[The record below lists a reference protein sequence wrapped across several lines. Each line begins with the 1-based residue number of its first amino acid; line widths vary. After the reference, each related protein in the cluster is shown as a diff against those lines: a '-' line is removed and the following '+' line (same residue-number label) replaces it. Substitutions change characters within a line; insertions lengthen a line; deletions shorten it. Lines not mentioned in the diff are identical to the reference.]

1 MDYQTLLFLRTERDR
16 RCYHGLGT
24 RRPGVHAGWVEGPRW
39 GAHGATEGGSHGTCP
54 YVPAGERARSRGD
67 TSPGGDS
74 PRCLAAAVYKPD
86 SFQDVDFISKSVGF
100 AVGTPGSLYVTT
112 NGGKVWLKSF

>member
-1 MDYQTLLFLRTERDR
+1 MVRVRTS
-16 RCYHGLGT
+16 
-24 RRPGVHAGWVEGPRW
+24 RPVSARAHAEILHQ
-39 GAHGATEGGSHGTCP
+39 AATP
-54 YVPAGERARSRGD
+54 
-67 TSPGGDS
+67 